1 MAKIIGIDLGTANSL
16 VCVKNKGIV
25 LRTPTVAAISKS
37 DRQVIALGDRAYRM
51 LGKTPAGI
59 QAIKPL
65 RDGVVANPDVA
76 AKMIRAFFEYTD
88 AISFF
93 SRPSVIMCIP
103 YNVTE
108 VEKRAVEDAAFEAGA
123 RAVALIEEPLA
134 AAIGTGLRVGNA
146 RGNMIV
152 DIGGG
157 TTEVAVI
164 SYGGIV
170 NSNLIRVAG
179 DELNEAIISYLSRRR
194 GIRIGEAKAEELK
207 IKIGSAH
214 PLCDKSEMNASGH
227 SLETG
232 LAADM
237 KILSS
242 EIREAIT
249 PTLEQIIQTV
259 KKTLEQTPPELSSDI
274 YDHGIM
280 LTGGGALLRGID
292 KLITE
297 RTNLTVKI
305 APRPLDS
312 VCLGIY
318 KVIESEGKMGSL
330 LQYRGR

>member
-16 VCVKNKGIV
+16 ICLKNKGIV

-37 DRQVIALGDRAYRM
+37 DRQIIALGDRAYRM

-59 QAIKPL
+59 DAIKPL
-65 RDGVVANPDVA
+65 RDGVVANPDVT

-93 SRPSVIMCIP
+93 SRPSVIICIP

-108 VEKRAVEDAAFEAGA
+108 LEKRAVEDAAFEAGA
-123 RAVALIEEPLA
+123 RSVALIEEPLA
-134 AAIGTGLRVGNA
+134 AAIGTGLRVGGA
-146 RGNMIV
+146 RGSMIV
-152 DIGGG
+152 DVGGG

-164 SYGGIV
+164 SLGGIV
-170 NSNLIRVAG
+170 TSNLIRVAG
-179 DELNEAIISYLSRRR
+179 DELNEAISTYLARRR
-194 GIRIGEAKAEELK
+194 GIKIGETQAEALK

-214 PLCDKSEMNASGH
+214 PLCDNGEMVISGH

-232 LAADM
+232 LAANM

-242 EIREAIT
+242 EVREAMM

-259 KKTLEQTPPELSSDI
+259 KRTLEQTPPELSSDI
-274 YDHGIM
+274 YDYGIM
-280 LTGGGALLRGID
+280 LTGGSALLRGID
-292 KLITE
+292 KLFTE
-297 RTNLTVKI
+297 RTGLKVRV

-312 VCLGIY
+312 VCLGIL
-318 KVIESEGKMGSL
+318 KVIESEGKMGSI